1 MPVPVVLN
9 GCGRIGRLVLR
20 MAWAHPEQ
28 LTIVA
33 LNDIAS
39 AESVAYLL
47 RYDTVHGTWGV
58 DVAAADGA
66 LVLTDGARELRIPFS
81 RHATLE
87 ALAPACRALGAQLA
101 LECTGAFLTRAAL
114 APYLGAGGVAK
125 VVVSAPVKEDD
136 VLNVVVGVN
145 DDAYDAARHDIVTA
159 ASCTTNCLAP
169 VVAVVHRELGIVH
182 GCITTVHNVTNTQM
196 LLDAPNAKKTD
207 LRRARSALSNLVPT
221 STGSATAIALIF
233 PELAGKLNGLA
244 IRVPLTNASITDC
257 VFVVARRTSAA
268 EVNALLRAAAEGGRL
283 QGILG
288 FDTAQKVSCDYV
300 NDTRSAIVDADCTQ
314 VVDGTLVKI
323 YVRCVACAAAAAV
336 PRLVSLTRHARARA
350 HTHTLHRPGTTT
362 RLATQRGW
370 WTWRSLW
377 RGRSRGCGQCGR

>member
-1 MPVPVVLN
+1 MPPTSVSVN
-9 GCGRIGRLVLR
+9 GCGRIGRLVVRL
-20 MAWAHPEQ
+20 AWEHPDA
-28 LTIVA
+28 LTLA
-33 LNDIAS
+33 LLNDIAS

-47 RYDTVHGTWGV
+47 KYDTVHGTWPV
-58 DVAAADGA
+58 DVAAVEGA
-66 LVLTDGARELRIPFS
+66 LVLSGAGRTLRIPYA

-87 ALAPACRALGAQLA
+87 ALAPACAALGVRLA
-101 LECTGAFLTRAAL
+101 LECTGAFITRAAL
-114 APYLGAGGVAK
+114 APYLGAVAK
-125 VVVSAPVKEDD
+125 VVVSAPVKDAD
-136 VLNVVVGVN
+136 VLNVVMGVN
-145 DDAYDAARHDIVTA
+145 DDAYEPARHDIITA

-169 VVAVVHRELGIVH
+169 VVAVIHGALGIVH

-196 LLDAPNAKKTD
+196 LLDAPNAKKSD

-257 VFVVARRTSAA
+257 VFVVRRRTSVE

-288 FDTAQKVSCDYV
+288 FDAAQKVSCDYV
-300 NDTRSAIVDADCTQ
+300 NDARSSIVDADCTQ

-323 YVRCVACAAAAAV
+323 YAWYDN
-336 PRLVSLTRHARARA
+336 
-350 HTHTLHRPGTTT
+350 GK
-362 RLATQRGW
+362 
-370 WTWRSLW
+370 
-377 RGRSRGCGQCGR
+377 